1 MAESGL
7 DKEFIERQR
16 ESLQRTREELAR
28 MKEGLAEDD
37 QSRGGEQ
44 THETSD
50 MGDLGREIHTRQLDE
65 SVGEQVDSRLENIER
80 ALQKIEEGSYGIC
93 DDTGEE
99 IPKGRLEAIPEA
111 VTTVEAQQRRDE
123 RRSPGTGGSGGGSL

>member
-1 MAESGL
+1 MAHSELSN
-7 DKEFIERQR
+7 EFIEGQR
-16 ESLQRTREELAR
+16 ESLEQTRAELAR
-28 MKEGLAEDD
+28 MRDGLEADEQDRADD
-37 QSRGGEQ
+37 QLYGEAD
-44 THETSD
+44 S
-50 MGDLGREIHTRQLDE
+50 GDLGQEMHTRQLDQTI
-65 SVGEQVDSRLENIER
+65 SEQAEGRLANVER

-123 RRSPGTGGSGGGSL
+123 RGGSGRTGGSL